1 MASLALLATTAI
13 DPNPI
18 FDAAAYTMTV
28 ATTANGIRQRVAAPG
43 AAPLDVL
50 HVRRCSNSATALR
63 NSLTPRPPSYRS
75 SAAPTSANRIRR
87 QKTPSPRS

>member
-1 MASLALLATTAI
+1 MPFSLALLASAAI

-18 FDAAAYTMTV
+18 FDAAAYTTTV

-50 HVRRCSNSATALR
+50 HVRLLQQFCKDSASVSTV
-63 NSLTPRPPSYRS
+63 
-75 SAAPTSANRIRR
+75 SA
-87 QKTPSPRS
+87 QF

>member
-1 MASLALLATTAI
+1 MTFALSFLATAAI

-18 FDAAAYTMTV
+18 FDAAAYTTTV

-50 HVRRCSNSATALR
+50 HVRLLQQFCN
-63 NSLTPRPPSYRS
+63 S
-75 SAAPTSANRIRR
+75 SAQFPDAAPAFV
-87 QKTPSPRS
+87 

>member
-1 MASLALLATTAI
+1 MTFALSFLATAAI

-18 FDAAAYTMTV
+18 FDAAAYTTTV

-50 HVRRCSNSATALR
+50 HVRLLQRFCNS
-63 NSLTPRPPSYRS
+63 SV
-75 SAAPTSANRIRR
+75 
-87 QKTPSPRS
+87 QF